1 MGRHA
6 VQTVMQKTVTGLLL
20 CWCSFVVYGAPLINS
35 IRYEGNDVSQT
46 AMLNREIFITE
57 GDEFND
63 QLVEKS
69 RQAIM
74 NLGLYK
80 SVSYRVEPVDAPVDV
95 TVSAD
100 YVQAVDVVFSLSEK
114 YYVLLI
120 PRARI
125 DDEDKKVG
133 LQLLWNNIWGMNHE
147 MELLYE
153 NRGRELGVKQKRE
166 LFRYDYPNIN
176 NSPYRLYVELFAVN
190 EVDTSEIEAID
201 RQDKIF
207 RLVGSR
213 WLNDQGRNRGWFAGA
228 SVLLQHRSNLL
239 LSDQSI
245 DYTDAVVLGLDVGY
259 DDVSN
264 YEFNRGGKSYGYTLD
279 WSHDSLGSDS
289 QFTKH
294 EIYYRSYY
302 RFDSRPL
309 SNLNVQTKLG
319 HANNYI
325 LGDTAFSL
333 GSSSDLR
340 GYENDRF
347 NGNTML
353 LTNIEYVFPYES
365 HPLLRYVTFID
376 LGNTYNE
383 LRDILHQQLHVG
395 AGFGL
400 RWKIKSFVRVDLR
413 ADIGYGF
420 SDQDY
425 RVSFGTRHA
434 F

>member
-1 MGRHA
+1 
-6 VQTVMQKTVTGLLL
+6 MQKTIAGLLL
-20 CWCSFVVYGAPLINS
+20 WLCSSVVYSAPVINS
-35 IRYEGNDVSQT
+35 IRYEGNNVSQT
-46 AMLNREIFITE
+46 AMLNREIFIAE
-57 GDEFND
+57 GDEINEP
-63 QLVEKS
+63 LVEKS

-74 NLGLYK
+74 DLGLYK
-80 SVSYRVEPVDAPVDV
+80 SVSYRVEPVDAPPEG
-95 TVSAD
+95 TVLLDSAL
-100 YVQAVDVVFSLSEK
+100 AVDVVFTLSEK

-133 LQLLWNNIWGMNHE
+133 LQLIWNNVWGMNHE

-153 NRGRELGVKQKRE
+153 NRGRELGVRQKRE

-176 NSPYRLYVELFAVN
+176 NSPYSLYVELLAIN
-190 EVDTSEIEAID
+190 EVDTSETEALD
-201 RQDKIF
+201 RQDEIF
-207 RLVGSR
+207 RLAGSR
-213 WLNDQGRNRGWFAGA
+213 WLNEQGRNRGWFAGA
-228 SVLLQHRSNLL
+228 SVLLQHRRNLL
-239 LSDQSI
+239 LFDQSV
-245 DYTDAVVLGLDVGY
+245 DYTDAVVLGLDIGY

-264 YEFNRGGKSYGYTLD
+264 YEYNRGGKAYGYTLD

-289 QFTKH
+289 EFTRH
-294 EIYYRSYY
+294 LFYYRSYY

-309 SNLNVQTKLG
+309 SNLNVQTRLG
-319 HANNYI
+319 HSNNYI
-325 LGDTAFSL
+325 LGNTAFEL
-333 GSSSDLR
+333 GGSSDLR

-376 LGNTYNE
+376 LGNTYDQ
-383 LRDILHQQLHVG
+383 LSDIFHRQLHVG
-395 AGFGL
+395 AGVGL

-425 RVSFGTRHA
+425 HVSFGTRHA

>member
-1 MGRHA
+1 
-6 VQTVMQKTVTGLLL
+6 MQKTITGLLL
-20 CWCSFVVYGAPLINS
+20 CLCSCLAHGAPLINTIS
-35 IRYEGNDVSQT
+35 YQGNDVSQT
-46 AMLNREIFITE
+46 VMLNREIFIAE
-57 GDEFND
+57 GAVFDE

-80 SVSYRVEPVDAPVDV
+80 SVSYSVEPVGAGV
-95 TVSAD
+95 TVETA
-100 YVQAVDVVFSLSEK
+100 QFVDVVFSLSEK

-125 DDEDKKVG
+125 DDKDKKVG
-133 LQLLWNNIWGMNHE
+133 LQLLWNNVWGLNHE

-153 NRGRELGVKQKRE
+153 NRGRELGAEQKRE
-166 LFRYDYPNIN
+166 LFRYNYPNVN
-176 NSPYRLYVELFAVN
+176 NSPYSLYLELFDIN
-190 EVDTSEIEAID
+190 DVDTTEIEPLD
-201 RQDKIF
+201 RQDRIF
-207 RLVGSR
+207 KVAGSR
-213 WLNDQGRNRGWFAGA
+213 WLNNQGRNRGWFAGA
-228 SVLLQHRSNLL
+228 SVLLQHRTNVL
-239 LSDQSI
+239 LSDQSEE
-245 DYTDAVVLGLDVGY
+245 YTDAVVLGMNVGY
-259 DDVSN
+259 DDVSQ
-264 YEFNRGGKSYGYTLD
+264 YEYNRGGKSYGYTLD
-279 WSHDSLGSDS
+279 WSHESLGSDS

-302 RFDSRPL
+302 RFDSQPL
-309 SNLNVQTKLG
+309 SNLNVQTRLG

-325 LGDTAFSL
+325 LGNTAFGL
-333 GSSSDLR
+333 GGNSDLR
-340 GYENDRF
+340 GYDNDRF
-347 NGNTML
+347 NGNTVL
-353 LTNIEYVFPYES
+353 LNNIEYVFPYQA

-376 LGNTYNE
+376 LGNTYEE
-383 LRDILHQQLHVG
+383 LSDIFHRQLHVG

-425 RVSFGTRHA
+425 HVSFGTRHA

>member
-1 MGRHA
+1 
-6 VQTVMQKTVTGLLL
+6 MQKTRLTALLL
-20 CWCSFVVYGAPLINS
+20 WLCGSVVYGAPVINN

-46 AMLNREIFITE
+46 AMLNREIFIAE
-57 GDEFND
+57 GDEFNE

-69 RQAIM
+69 RQGIM

-80 SVSYRVEPVDAPVDV
+80 SVSYRVEPVGALSED
-95 TVSAD
+95 TVSLDSAL
-100 YVQAVDVVFSLSEK
+100 AVDVIFSLSEK

-133 LQLLWNNIWGMNHE
+133 LQLLWNNVWGMNHE

-176 NSPYRLYVELFAVN
+176 NSPYSLYVELLAIN
-190 EVDTSEIEAID
+190 EVDTSEIEALD
-201 RQDKIF
+201 RQDEIF
-207 RLVGSR
+207 RLAGSR

-228 SVLLQHRSNLL
+228 SVLLQHRRNLL
-239 LSDQSI
+239 LSDQSV
-245 DYTDAVVLGLDVGY
+245 DYTDAVVLGLDIGY

-264 YEFNRGGKSYGYTLD
+264 YEYNRGGKAYGYTLD

-289 QFTKH
+289 EFTRH
-294 EIYYRSYY
+294 LFYYRSYY

-309 SNLNVQTKLG
+309 SNLNVQTRLG
-319 HANNYI
+319 HSNNYI
-325 LGDTAFSL
+325 LGNTAFEL
-333 GSSSDLR
+333 GGSSDLR

-353 LTNIEYVFPYES
+353 LTNVEYVFPYES

-376 LGNTYNE
+376 LGNTYEE
-383 LRDILHQQLHVG
+383 LSDIFHRQLHVG
-395 AGFGL
+395 AGVGL

-425 RVSFGTRHA
+425 HVSFGTRHA

>member
-1 MGRHA
+1 
-6 VQTVMQKTVTGLLL
+6 MQKTITGLLL
-20 CWCSFVVYGAPLINS
+20 CLCSFAVYSAPIIHS

-57 GDEFND
+57 GDTFDEP
-63 QLVEKS
+63 LVEKS

-74 NLGLYK
+74 DLGLYK
-80 SVSYRVEPVDAPVDV
+80 TVSYRVESVDAAVSPDSAQFVDV
-95 TVSAD
+95 IYSV
-100 YVQAVDVVFSLSEK
+100 SEK

-133 LQLLWNNIWGMNHE
+133 LQLLWNNVWGLNHE

-153 NRGRELGVKQKRE
+153 NRGSELGVKQKRE
-166 LFRYDYPNIN
+166 LLRYDYPNIN
-176 NSPYRLYVELFAVN
+176 NSPYRLYVEMVSIN
-190 EVDTSEIEAID
+190 DVDTTEVEALD

-207 RLVGSR
+207 RLAGSR
-213 WLNDQGRNRGWFAGA
+213 WLNDQGRNRGWFAGT
-228 SVLLQHRSNLL
+228 SVLLQHRENIL
-239 LSDQSI
+239 LSDQSVEN
-245 DYTDAVVLGLDVGY
+245 TDAVVLGMDVGY
-259 DDVSN
+259 NNVSH
-264 YEFNRGGKSYGYTLD
+264 YEYNRGGKAYGYTLD

-294 EIYYRSYY
+294 VVYYRSYY
-302 RFDSRPL
+302 RFDARPL
-309 SNLNVQTKLG
+309 SNLNVQTRLG
-319 HANNYI
+319 HSNNYI
-325 LGDTAFSL
+325 LGNTAFGL
-333 GSSSDLR
+333 GGSSDLR

-347 NGNTML
+347 NGNSML
-353 LTNIEYVFPYES
+353 LTNVEYVFPHKAY
-365 HPLLRYVTFID
+365 PLLRYVGFVD
-376 LGNTYNE
+376 LGNTYDE
-383 LRDILHQQLHVG
+383 LRDILHRQLHVG

-420 SDQDY
+420 SDKDY
-425 RVSFGTRHA
+425 HVSFGTRHA

>member
-1 MGRHA
+1 
-6 VQTVMQKTVTGLLL
+6 MQKVYLIGLLL
-20 CWCSFVVYGAPLINS
+20 FLLSSVARAAPIINS
-35 IRYEGNDVSQT
+35 IQYQGNDVSQT
-46 AMLNREIFITE
+46 ALLNREIFIAE
-57 GDEFND
+57 GDEFNER
-63 QLVEKS
+63 LVEKS
-69 RQAIM
+69 RQGIM

-80 SVSYRVEPVDAPVDV
+80 SVSYRVEPVGALSDGS
-95 TVSAD
+95 VSLD
-100 YVQAVDVVFSLSEK
+100 SVQAVDVIFSLSEK

-133 LQLLWNNIWGMNHE
+133 LQLLWNNVWGMNHE

-153 NRGRELGVKQKRE
+153 NRGRELGIKQKRE

-176 NSPYRLYVELFAVN
+176 NTPYSLYVELFSIN
-190 EVDTSEIEAID
+190 EVDTTEIEALD
-201 RQDKIF
+201 RQDDIL
-207 RLVGSR
+207 RLAGSR

-228 SVLLQHRSNLL
+228 SVLLQHRRNLL
-239 LSDQSI
+239 LADQSV

-259 DDVSN
+259 DNVSN
-264 YEFNRGGKSYGYTLD
+264 YEYNRGGKAYGYTLD

-294 EIYYRSYY
+294 VIYYRSYY

-309 SNLNVQTKLG
+309 SNLNVQTRLG
-319 HANNYI
+319 HSNNYI

-333 GSSSDLR
+333 GGSSDLR

-353 LTNIEYVFPYES
+353 LTNIEYVFPYET

-376 LGNTYNE
+376 LGNTYDE
-383 LRDILHQQLHVG
+383 LSDIFHRQLHVG

-425 RVSFGTRHA
+425 HVSFGTRHA

>member
-6 VQTVMQKTVTGLLL
+6 VQTAMQKIITGLML
-20 CWCSFVVYGAPLINS
+20 CLYGFAVHSAPIINS
-35 IRYEGNDVSQT
+35 ISYQGNDVSQPD
-46 AMLNREIFITE
+46 MLNREIFIAE
-57 GDEFND
+57 GDEFD
-63 QLVEKS
+63 EVLVEKS

-74 NLGLYK
+74 DLGLYK
-80 SVSYRVEPVDAPVDV
+80 RVSYSVQYADITATAPPDEAQYVDV
-95 TVSAD
+95 T
-100 YVQAVDVVFSLSEK
+100 FSVSEK

-133 LQLLWNNIWGMNHE
+133 LQVLWNNLWGMNHE

-153 NRGRELGVKQKRE
+153 NRGSELGVKQKRK
-166 LFRYDYPNIN
+166 LLRYDYPNVN
-176 NSPYRLYVELFAVN
+176 NSPYSLYFELVDIN
-190 EVDTSEIEAID
+190 DVDTTEIEALD
-201 RQDKIF
+201 RQDQIL
-207 RLVGSR
+207 RLAGSR
-213 WLNDQGRNRGWFAGA
+213 WLNDQGRNRGWFTGA
-228 SVLLQHRSNLL
+228 SVLLQHRQNVL
-239 LSDQSI
+239 LSDQSVEH
-245 DYTDAVVLGLDVGY
+245 TDAVVLGLDIGY
-259 DDVSN
+259 DNVSH
-264 YEFNRGGKSYGYTLD
+264 YEFNRGGKAYGYTLD

-294 EIYYRSYY
+294 VVYYRSYY

-309 SNLNVQTKLG
+309 SNLNVQTRLG
-319 HANNYI
+319 HSNNYI
-325 LGDTAFSL
+325 LGNTAFGL
-333 GSSSDLR
+333 GGSSDLR

-347 NGNTML
+347 NGNSML
-353 LTNIEYVFPYES
+353 LTNIEYVFPNNA

-376 LGNTYNE
+376 LGNTYDE
-383 LRDILHQQLHVG
+383 LSDIFHRQLHVG

-420 SDQDY
+420 SDEDY
-425 RVSFGTRHA
+425 HVSFGTRHA

>member
-1 MGRHA
+1 
-6 VQTVMQKTVTGLLL
+6 MQKTNLTGLFLTGVLL
-20 CWCSFVVYGAPLINS
+20 WLCSCVVYSAPVINS

-63 QLVEKS
+63 RLVEKS
-69 RQAIM
+69 RQGIM

-80 SVSYRVEPVDAPVDV
+80 SVSYRVESAGAPLQD
-95 TVSAD
+95 TASLD
-100 YVQAVDVVFSLSEK
+100 SVQIVDVVFTLSEK

-133 LQLLWNNIWGMNHE
+133 LQLLWNNVWGMNHE

-176 NSPYRLYVELFAVN
+176 NSPYSLYFELLDIN
-190 EVDTSEIEAID
+190 EVDTTEVEPLD
-201 RQDKIF
+201 RQDRIF
-207 RLVGSR
+207 RLAGSR
-213 WLNDQGRNRGWFAGA
+213 WLNDQGRNRGWFAGG
-228 SVLLQHRSNLL
+228 SVLLQHRRNLL
-239 LSDQSI
+239 LSDQSE
-245 DYTDAVVLGLDVGY
+245 DYTDAVVLGMNVGY
-259 DDVSN
+259 NNANN
-264 YEFNRGGKSYGYTLD
+264 YEYNRGGKVYGYSLD
-279 WSHDSLGSDS
+279 WSHDTLGSDS

-333 GSSSDLR
+333 GGSSDLR
-340 GYENDRF
+340 GYENNRF

-353 LTNIEYVFPYES
+353 LTNIEYVFPYAS
-365 HPLLRYVTFID
+365 HPLLRYVSFID
-376 LGNTYNE
+376 LGNTYEE
-383 LRDILHQQLHVG
+383 LSDILHRQLHVG

-425 RVSFGTRHA
+425 HVSFGTRHA

>member
-1 MGRHA
+1 
-6 VQTVMQKTVTGLLL
+6 MQKTIAGLLL
-20 CWCSFVVYGAPLINS
+20 WLCSCVVYSAPVINS
-35 IRYEGNDVSQT
+35 VRYEGNNVSQT
-46 AMLNREIFITE
+46 AMLKREIFIAE
-57 GDEFND
+57 GDVYDES
-63 QLVEKS
+63 LVEKS

-74 NLGLYK
+74 DLGLYK
-80 SVSYRVEPVDAPVDV
+80 SVSYRVEPVDALPGD
-95 TVSAD
+95 TVSLDGAL
-100 YVQAVDVVFSLSEK
+100 AVDVVFSLSEK

-133 LQLLWNNIWGMNHE
+133 LQLLWNNVWGMNHE

-153 NRGRELGVKQKRE
+153 NRGRGLGVKQKRE

-176 NSPYRLYVELFAVN
+176 NSPYSLYVELLAIN
-190 EVDTSEIEAID
+190 EVDTSEIEALD
-201 RQDKIF
+201 RQDEIF
-207 RLVGSR
+207 RLAGSR
-213 WLNDQGRNRGWFAGA
+213 WLNDQGRNRGWFTGA
-228 SVLLQHRSNLL
+228 SVLLQHRRNLL
-239 LSDQSI
+239 LSDQSV

-259 DDVSN
+259 DNVSH
-264 YEFNRGGKSYGYTLD
+264 YEYNRGGKAYGYTLD

-289 QFTKH
+289 EFTRH
-294 EIYYRSYY
+294 LFYYRSYY

-309 SNLNVQTKLG
+309 SNLNVQTRLG
-319 HANNYI
+319 HSNNYI
-325 LGDTAFSL
+325 LGNTAFEL
-333 GSSSDLR
+333 GGSSDLR

-376 LGNTYNE
+376 LGNTYDQLSE
-383 LRDILHQQLHVG
+383 LFHRQLHVG
-395 AGFGL
+395 AGVGL

-425 RVSFGTRHA
+425 HVSFGTRHA